1 MYPAWRSNGTE
12 KAPLH
17 RHPVEKATIGFGSEK
32 VPTSARPQALLHPS
46 GSHGASCLWSTTRA
60 PSSLGYNPRRGMVTS
75 VPTIQFK
82 AMEFHMLLANSGLGN
97 RILAVIVAFLLA
109 WRKERLRPF
118 LSRSRYFLFLLGVQL
133 GKQGVFSVPLDPHA
147 RCIRRGR
154 TGGAV
159 GPVRIKKIPSQCTCK
174 VRDTEIA
181 IWPGPLRTL
190 GPRETAS
197 PSLPRRRFL
206 PSPRLHRRA
215 VLPTPHSLAGGWGE
229 GTQCCGGVRK
239 NGGHC
244 RPAVWFWFRAS
255 HCPLRLPRRL
265 MSCHL
270 TTCPHPTHFFQ
281 VHFQLVKYFIAVARV
296 QPIS

>member
-1 MYPAWRSNGTE
+1 MVHDTG
-12 KAPLH
+12 
-17 RHPVEKATIGFGSEK
+17 
-32 VPTSARPQALLHPS
+32 ALLS
-46 GSHGASCLWSTTRA
+46 WLQSTTRHGDISA
-60 PSSLGYNPRRGMVTS
+60 YHSIQSYGVPHAARKQWTWEQDPRRHYGIPS
-75 VPTIQFK
+75 RLEEGAP
-82 AMEFHMLLANSGLGN
+82 APEPRLG
-97 RILAVIVAFLLA
+97 
-109 WRKERLRPF
+109 PF